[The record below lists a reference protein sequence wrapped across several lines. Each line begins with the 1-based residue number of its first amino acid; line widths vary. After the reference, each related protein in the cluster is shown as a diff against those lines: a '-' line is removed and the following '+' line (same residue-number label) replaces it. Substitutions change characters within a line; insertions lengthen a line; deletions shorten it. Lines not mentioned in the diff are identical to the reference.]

1 MTGATAETEFTLIG
15 VFETVAGV
23 VPDRVALSQGKRRQ
37 TYGETAERCRR
48 LASYLHAQG
57 LGASAERSDLDG
69 HDSGQDHVALLL
81 YNSPEYLEGM
91 LGGYRARTAPFNVNY
106 RYVGHELAYV
116 LRDASTRAVIF
127 HSTFAPVL
135 AGVLDQL
142 DESPVLLQVDDGSGI
157 PLLPGAVDYEEALA
171 GADPSGPLVTPN
183 PDDLYVLYTG
193 GTTGMPKGVLWR
205 QHDIFM
211 AAMGGTRVGTWEKVR
226 DHAELAQGA
235 VDGPGI
241 SLVVMPPLMHGGA
254 QWTAFHI
261 FRDGNTLVMP
271 ESVRH
276 FDAADVWNTVERER
290 AVTITVIGDAMVRPL
305 LAELDRKSYDLS
317 SLLAVGN
324 GGAPLTPTVRDLLLE
339 RFPNLFITDTVG
351 ASETGAQ
358 MNLASTDNGRATTF
372 SPGPD
377 TCVLDASRTRVV
389 NPGHTGEGWLAQS
402 GSVPLGYLGDPDK
415 TAQTFPVIDGVRYSV
430 PGDRAVHLPDDR
442 IQLLGRDSQTI
453 NTGGEKVFVE
463 EVESAIAGHTSVADV
478 VVTSRPSERWGQEV
492 VAVIQPVE
500 GKTISLAEVREF
512 ASASIASYKMPKDVI
527 VVDRVQRSPSGKA
540 DYRWAKEVVSG
551 A

>member
-1 MTGATAETEFTLIG
+1 MAGATGDCEFTLIG
-15 VFETVAGV
+15 VFETVAAV

-37 TYGETAERCRR
+37 TYAETAERSRR
-48 LASYLHAQG
+48 LASYLYAQG
-57 LGASAERSDLDG
+57 LGASTERVDLAG
-69 HDSGQDHVALLL
+69 HESGQDHIALLL
-81 YNSPEYLEGM
+81 YNSPEYVEGM

-116 LRDASTRAVIF
+116 LRDASARAVIF
-127 HSTFAPVL
+127 HSAFAPVL
-135 AGVLDQL
+135 ASVLDQL
-142 DESPVLLQVDDGSGI
+142 DGTPVLLQVDDGSAI
-157 PLLPGAVDYEEALA
+157 DLLPGAVDYEEALA
-171 GADPSGPLVTPN
+171 GSDPKGPPVTPS

-211 AAMGGTRVGTWEKVR
+211 AAMGGTRIGTWEKVR
-226 DHAELAQGA
+226 DDADIAEGA
-235 VDGPGI
+235 VNGPGI

-261 FRDGNTLVMP
+261 FRDGNILVMP

-276 FDAADVWNTVERER
+276 FDAADVWRTVESER

-305 LAELDRKSYDLS
+305 LAELDRNTYDLS

-324 GGAPLTPTVRDLLLE
+324 GGAPLTPAVRDQLLE

-358 MNLASTDNGRATTF
+358 MNLASTETGRATTF

-377 TCVLDASRTRVV
+377 TCVLDATRARVEE
-389 NPGHTGEGWLAQS
+389 PGHSEAGWLAQA
-402 GSVPLGYLGDPDK
+402 GAVPLGYLGDPDK
-415 TAQTFPVIDGVRYSV
+415 TAQTFPVIGGVRFSV
-430 PGDRAVHLPDDR
+430 PGDRAVHLADGR
-442 IQLLGRDSQTI
+442 IQLLGRDSLTI

-463 EVESAIAGHTSVADV
+463 EVERAIAGHRAVADV
-478 VVTSRPSERWGQEV
+478 VVTSRPSERWGQEI
-492 VAVIQPVE
+492 VAVIQLV
-500 GKTISLAEVREF
+500 GGMTITLEDVRQF
-512 ASASIASYKMPKDVI
+512 AATSIASYKMPKDLVI
-527 VVDRVQRSPSGKA
+527 VDLVQRSPSGKA
-540 DYRWAKEVVSG
+540 DYRWAKEIVDND
-551 A
+551 

>member
-69 HDSGQDHVALLL
+69 HESGQDHVALLL